1 MIEAISS
8 WLKNRRIHNSSHL
21 LMISLLLFSLTLF
34 SCSPHF
40 QPVPRHDSHTLFMA
54 MADDP
59 STLDWNKATDG
70 ISFEVITNLMD
81 GLTRFD
87 KKLKVSPNIAL
98 SWESSGSKVFIFHLD
113 PKRTWSDGKPVTA
126 FNFRDSFLRLLS
138 PKTAS
143 PYAYYL
149 FDIENASCFHAGKCS
164 AAQVGI
170 NVPNPQTLM
179 IRLAHSMAAFPSL
192 LTSPITD
199 PIRSDLIQKYKDG
212 WTLPE
217 HLVTNGRFTLK
228 DWWHGDSLILEARK
242 DISPK
247 PSLRSIQFLIV
258 PEPVTQLLLYDRHV
272 LDVVGVPSFY
282 VKKYEHSPDLH
293 RIPQFST
300 VYYSMNVKRPPFDN
314 IHVRRAFA
322 LAIDR
327 SDLRELFQNALP
339 VSRSFIPRGLLG
351 YSNNAAYS
359 FSPQDARSELSL
371 AGYPDGKHFPR
382 VTLIFPSG
390 TQSRILAVHFQESFR
405 KILHVSIHL
414 RSLEWKAFLA
424 KLDSKT
430 PQMYQSGWLA
440 DYPDPNTFMT
450 LMLTDSGNNRTGWGD
465 PVFDQLVLQASMS
478 GDNAVRKELYQKA
491 QLQLLRVGIP
501 VIPLSEGLSNILVHQ
516 NVKGF
521 WHDPIGTDHLEHVI
535 KTSR

>member
-1 MIEAISS
+1 
-8 WLKNRRIHNSSHL
+8 
-21 LMISLLLFSLTLF
+21 
-34 SCSPHF
+34 
-40 QPVPRHDSHTLFMA
+40 MA

-81 GLTRFD
+81 GLTRFN
-87 KKLKVSPNIAL
+87 KHLNVSPDIAL
-98 SWESSGSKVFIFHLD
+98 SWESVGNKEFVFHLD
-113 PKRTWSDGKPVTA
+113 PSRTWSDGKTVTSSD
-126 FNFRDSFLRLLS
+126 FRNSFLRLLS

-149 FDIENASCFHAGKCS
+149 FDIQNASCFHQNKCTAS
-164 AAQVGI
+164 EVGI
-170 NVPNPQTLM
+170 KVPDPKTLQVT
-179 IRLAHSMAAFPSL
+179 LSHPMAAFPSL

-199 PIRSDLIQKYKDG
+199 PVRIDLIQKYKDK
-212 WTLPE
+212 WTSPE

-228 DWWHGDSLILEARK
+228 DWWHGDSLLLESRK
-242 DISPK
+242 DIAPK
-247 PSLRSIQFLIV
+247 PSLNRIRFLII

-272 LDVVGVPSFY
+272 LDIVGVPSFY
-282 VKKYEHSPDLH
+282 VKKYQDSPDLH

-300 VYYSMNVKRPPFDN
+300 VYYSLNVKRPPFDN
-314 IHVRRAFA
+314 IHVRKAFA
-322 LAIDR
+322 LAVDR
-327 SDLRELFQNALP
+327 SDLRELFQNAFP
-339 VSRSFIPRGLLG
+339 ISRSFIPRGLLG
-351 YSNNAAYS
+351 YEKNGGYHYD
-359 FSPQDARSELSL
+359 PQTARAELAK

-405 KILHVSIHL
+405 KVLHVSIHL

-450 LMLTDSGNNRTGWGD
+450 LMMTDSGNNRTGWGD
-465 PVFDQLVLQASMS
+465 PLFDHLVSQALSS
-478 GDNAVRKELYQKA
+478 DNQAVRSELYKKA
-491 QLQLLRVGIP
+491 QKQLLRIGIP
-501 VIPLSEGLSNILVHQ
+501 VIPLSEGLSNMLVHQ
-516 NVKGF
+516 NIKGF
-521 WHDPIGTDHLEHVI
+521 WHDPLGTDHLENVT
-535 KTSR
+535 KTPD

>member
-1 MIEAISS
+1 MIRKIFCLS
-8 WLKNRRIHNSSHL
+8 RIHL
-21 LMISLLLFSLTLF
+21 LFLFLLLL

-40 QPVPRHDSHTLFMA
+40 QPVSRHDSHTLFTA

-87 KKLKVSPNIAL
+87 KSLKVSPDIAL
-98 SWESSGSKVFIFHLD
+98 SWETVGNRDFIFHLD

-126 FNFRDSFLRLLS
+126 SDFRDSFLRLLS

-149 FDIENASCFHAGKCS
+149 FDIDNASCFHESKCS
-164 AAQVGI
+164 ASEVGI
-170 NVPNPQTLM
+170 DVPNPQTLKV
-179 IRLAHSMAAFPSL
+179 RLSHSMAAFPSL

-199 PIRSDLIQKYKDG
+199 PIRIDLIQKYKDK
-212 WTLPE
+212 WTLPQY
-217 HLVTNGRFTLK
+217 LVTNGRFTLK
-228 DWWHGDSLILEARK
+228 DWWHGNSLLLEARK
-242 DISPK
+242 DILPR
-247 PSLRSIQFLIV
+247 PSLRRIQFLIV

-272 LDVVGVPSFY
+272 LDIAGVPSFY
-282 VKKYEHSPDLH
+282 VKKYRNSPDLY

-300 VYYSMNVKRPPFDN
+300 VYYSMNIKRPPFDN

-322 LAIDR
+322 LSVDR
-327 SDLRELFQNALP
+327 SDLRELFQNAFP
-339 VSRSFIPRGLLG
+339 VSRSFIPKGLLG
-351 YSNNAAYS
+351 YSKNGAYS
-359 FSPQDARSELSL
+359 YNPVEARSELAL
-371 AGYPDGKHFPR
+371 AGYPEGKNFPR
-382 VTLIFPSG
+382 VTLVFPSG

-405 KILHVSIHL
+405 KVLNVTIHL

-430 PQMYQSGWLA
+430 PQIYQSGWLA

-450 LMLTDSGNNRTGWGD
+450 LMMTDSGNNRTGWGD
-465 PVFDQLVLQASMS
+465 PLFDRLVSMALVS
-478 GDNAVRKELYQKA
+478 DDQKVRKELYKKA
-491 QLQLLRVGIP
+491 QQELLRVGIP
-501 VIPLSEGLSNILVHQ
+501 VIPLSEGLSNILVHK
-516 NVKGF
+516 NIKGF
-521 WHDPIGTDHLEHVI
+521 WHDPLGTDHLEYVTKI
-535 KTSR
+535 PG